1 MFSRINETGR
11 KLTVVAK
18 MVARCWGEGFDLREA
33 LDEVY
38 ARPEL
43 DAIREETLLQAASV
57 ILNYRK
63 SRSRDILERTNIRKL
78 EADWD
83 TLIECFSLAVDFVK
97 AKLKINNL
105 AYLPFDVILVPLTY
119 LFHKK
124 RALNNLQTQHVEKWF
139 WRACLSNRY
148 DATVEARSEED
159 CIAFDELLEGKEPS
173 FDFLI
178 DWAALKNNL
187 IAQDTICEMP
197 S

>member
-33 LDEVY
+33 LDKFYEQQ
-38 ARPEL
+38 EL
-43 DAIREETLLQAASV
+43 DAIREEALLQAASV

-83 TLIECFSLAVDFVK
+83 GIIESFGLAVEFVK
-97 AKLKINNL
+97 TKLKINNL

-124 RALNNLQTQHVEKWF
+124 RALNHSQTQSVVL
-139 WRACLSNRY
+139 ASVSL
-148 DATVEARSEED
+148 
-159 CIAFDELLEGKEPS
+159 
-173 FDFLI
+173 
-178 DWAALKNNL
+178 
-187 IAQDTICEMP
+187 
-197 S
+197 